1 MTRSGHVMTPEPA
14 PFIEEDHEISQQ
26 KLSFEFRSFAH
37 MCCSV
42 VVASCFF
49 IVREG
54 VSQRE
59 NG

>member
-1 MTRSGHVMTPEPA
+1 MTVSGHVMTPEPA
-14 PFIEEDHEISQQ
+14 PFIVEDHEISQQ
-26 KLSFEFRSFAH
+26 KLLFEFGSFAH
-37 MCCSV
+37 MCRSL

-49 IVREG
+49 TVREG